1 MKKLEKNLDV
11 LVKISDERAAKGDL
25 VGAISVLLNDCLY
38 SKRYCIVYK
47 KLGDLYVKSGDC
59 AYALFN
65 YLKYIELCPKN
76 MRPEAYQSAGI
87 ACIKS
92 GRDKLA
98 LDFFNEQLLASK
110 GGECFYSDEVAD
122 FLSCIEEKEKK
133 PKFKVIDKT
142 GAEELFE
149 NGLKAFYFDNYDL
162 AIEYFSKIPKESK
175 FYEKA
180 LFDLALSYSA
190 IEENEKAIK
199 KMDEYFKNYS
209 PTVSQYCTCIN
220 MLSFLATKGEVSQK
234 KVTNYFNKLY
244 KVKIKDNSDYF
255 EIAQLIVSNTEDYD
269 RVLFYIN
276 RYLEN
281 DPFDD
286 EALFIKGMSL
296 LLSGKTDGGIASIKK
311 AYLLTHNCKYKY
323 VLEKQREIENENSGD
338 YGEIVYYPHI
348 LLQDYV
354 DLINGYIDG
363 CLNVNGI
370 TESDLLD
377 LIKYAKI
384 INLDEF
390 WRLVIGLLRKG
401 EKKFFNE
408 AFADV
413 LLCDNVNV
421 DVKSCIIEELVLKG
435 FEGERGILF
444 TDFYSRI
451 HLFSSAYFK
460 TQFFK
465 EAYSYTCG
473 RFPVMINKAF
483 IEQAKVFEEN
493 FCESGINCTK
503 EELAGA
509 AFYYCNEF
517 GDKCDT
523 NFFKNLKTSKRKSK
537 QLAKEIMKIN

>member
-1 MKKLEKNLDV
+1 MKKLKKNVDALI
-11 LVKISDERAAKGDL
+11 KISDERAAKGDL
-25 VGAISVLLNDCLY
+25 IGAISVLLNDCLY
-38 SKRYCIVYK
+38 YKKYCIVYK
-47 KLGDLYVKSGDC
+47 KLGDLYLKSGDC
-59 AYALFN
+59 ASALYN
-65 YLKYIELCPKN
+65 YLKYIELCPKK
-76 MRPEAYQSAGI
+76 MRPEAYQNAGI

-98 LDFFNEQLLASK
+98 LDFFNEQLLSSK
-110 GGECFYSDEVAD
+110 GDECFYNDEVAD
-122 FLSCIEEKEKK
+122 FLSRIEEKEKR
-133 PKFKVIDKT
+133 PKFKLIDKT

-149 NGLKAFYFDNYDL
+149 KGLKAFYFDDYVL
-162 AIEYFSKIPKESK
+162 AIDCFAKIPKESK

-190 IEENEKAIK
+190 IEENERAIK

-220 MLSFLATKGEVSQK
+220 MLSYLATKGEVSQK
-234 KVTNYFNKLY
+234 KVTNYLNKLY
-244 KVKIKDNSDYF
+244 EVKIKENSDYF
-255 EIAQLIVSNTEDYD
+255 EIAQLIISNTEDYD

-276 RYLEN
+276 KYLEN

-296 LLSGKTDGGIASIKK
+296 LFSGKADVGIAAIKK
-311 AYLLTHNCKYKY
+311 AYLLTHSCKYKY
-323 VLEKQREIENENSGD
+323 VLEKQREIKSENGND
-338 YGEIVYYPHI
+338 YSEIVYYPHI
-348 LLQDYV
+348 LLEDYLNRV
-354 DLINGYIDG
+354 KRYIDG
-363 CLNVNGI
+363 DLNVNGI
-370 TESDLLD
+370 TESDLLN
-377 LIKYAKI
+377 LINYAKLV
-384 INLDEF
+384 NLDEF
-390 WRLVIGLLRKG
+390 WQSIIGLLRLG
-401 EKKFFNE
+401 EKKYFNE

-421 DVKSCIIEELVLKG
+421 EVKSCIIEELVLKG
-435 FEGERGILF
+435 FEGERGIFF

-451 HLFSSAYFK
+451 YLFSSTCFK
-460 TQFFK
+460 TRLFK
-465 EAYSYTCG
+465 AAYAYICG
-473 RFPVMINKAF
+473 RFPVMVNKAF

-493 FCESGINCTK
+493 YCESDMSCSK

-509 AFYYCNEF
+509 IFYYCNEF